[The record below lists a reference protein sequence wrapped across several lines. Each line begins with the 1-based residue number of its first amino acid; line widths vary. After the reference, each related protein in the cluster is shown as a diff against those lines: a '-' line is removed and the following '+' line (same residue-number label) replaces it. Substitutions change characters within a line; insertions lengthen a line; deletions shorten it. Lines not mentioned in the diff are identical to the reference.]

1 MYSSTQVHLF
11 SAHLPATWCISLG
24 TGCKLLGG
32 RQTDE
37 KRQSQPSRS
46 PGPGKAWTSERILT
60 QLQRSGLPH
69 TWGRLGVGVQSGRRG
84 NEDGV
89 GPGSRRRASCGLRK
103 HMVTRNQT
111 CENSPRIK
119 GNFHIENQRK
129 SLLKIR
135 ATMDRRERERGWRE
149 AYMDVLS
156 ILARTGQAG
165 LLCDSEDPEVAG

>member
-1 MYSSTQVHLF
+1 
-11 SAHLPATWCISLG
+11 
-24 TGCKLLGG
+24 
-32 RQTDE
+32 
-37 KRQSQPSRS
+37 
-46 PGPGKAWTSERILT
+46 
-60 QLQRSGLPH
+60 
-69 TWGRLGVGVQSGRRG
+69 
-84 NEDGV
+84 
-89 GPGSRRRASCGLRK
+89 
-103 HMVTRNQT
+103 MVTRNQT